1 MEQRGTTTITLS
13 IPKQFRSFFDELTED
28 GYNRSQ
34 LMLKMAKILELL
46 YRRHGSFPG
55 GLPKAIERLHHIA
68 KGDELLY
75 EPAAREPE
83 PQEPERSATK
93 N

>member
-46 YRRHGSFPG
+46 YRQHGAFPG
-55 GLPKAIERLHHIA
+55 GLPKAIDRLHQIA
-68 KGDELLY
+68 ASRDLMYL
-75 EPAAREPE
+75 AAAKAK
-83 PQEPERSATK
+83 RS
-93 N
+93 